1 MGVDWT
7 QLPPELVESIAKKLT
22 IYADYLRFRV
32 VCHSWLACVPK
43 TPQHLPPQLPWLM
56 LPQSQPNQTHRAF
69 FNLSNSRVHFLHLPE
84 ASHRKRRCGS
94 SHGWL
99 VILDETPTVLLVN
112 PLTRA
117 KRHLPPLSAF
127 PNVVR
132 FDYSEVG
139 REYALQSSSG
149 DVYTRSLAQMR
160 DSFLKKVVLSS
171 SPLEASGFT
180 ALAILSQ
187 TGDLAYCRDGDQSWT
202 FIDGARSFSEDV
214 ISVNGLF
221 YAVDSKGVVA
231 VCDVEG
237 PSAPRVAIIPTP
249 RLDDAADMRY
259 LVNLGADLLLVS
271 RHLEIERW
279 DNINVNYRTT
289 GFVVF
294 RMNWVGERW
303 EKVENLGERMVF
315 IGENSSFSLSAS
327 DFPGS
332 VGNCIYFTDDYSE
345 SNYESGLGGYDSG
358 IFRIWDGTIQELP
371 PYPRNSNYEVH
382 WPPGSLPLWVIP
394 NPC

>member
-1 MGVDWT
+1 
-7 QLPPELVESIAKKLT
+7 
-22 IYADYLRFRV
+22 
-32 VCHSWLACVPK
+32 
-43 TPQHLPPQLPWLM
+43 
-56 LPQSQPNQTHRAF
+56 
-69 FNLSNSRVHFLHLPE
+69 
-84 ASHRKRRCGS
+84 
-94 SHGWL
+94 
-99 VILDETPTVLLVN
+99 
-112 PLTRA
+112 
-117 KRHLPPLSAF
+117 
-127 PNVVR
+127 
-132 FDYSEVG
+132 
-139 REYALQSSSG
+139 
-149 DVYTRSLAQMR
+149 MR

-271 RHLEIERW
+271 RYLEIERW
-279 DNINVNYRTT
+279 DNTNVNYRTT

-294 RMNWVGERW
+294 RMNWAGARW